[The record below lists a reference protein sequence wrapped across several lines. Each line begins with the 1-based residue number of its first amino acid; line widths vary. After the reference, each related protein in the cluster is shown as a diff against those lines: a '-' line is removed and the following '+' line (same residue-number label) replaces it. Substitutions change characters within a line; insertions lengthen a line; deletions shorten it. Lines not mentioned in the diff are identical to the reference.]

1 MPSLLGCL
9 FLPIAIGIWQAV
21 DADAA
26 PLVTCGSVV
35 KLQHANTGVNL
46 HSHEI
51 SYGSGSGQQSVTGYT
66 GGDDANDY
74 WAVRGSEVDSCPQGT
89 PLSSGSKIK
98 LYHSSTQKWLH
109 SHLFPSPLTNNQEVS
124 AFGSSDSSD
133 TGDIWILEWDKSVP
147 TWQQDQPV
155 KLKHADTST
164 YLSSHSKKFNR
175 PITGQQEICTKAK
188 SKDANWL
195 ATEGVYF
202 PAQPQ

>member
-1 MPSLLGCL
+1 M
-9 FLPIAIGIWQAV
+9 
-21 DADAA
+21 
-26 PLVTCGSVV
+26 
-35 KLQHANTGVNL
+35 
-46 HSHEI
+46 
-51 SYGSGSGQQSVTGYT
+51 
-66 GGDDANDY
+66 
-74 WAVRGSEVDSCPQGT
+74 DSCSQGT

-109 SHLFPSPLTNNQEVS
+109 SHLFPSPLTEVRMGRKQCLVLSCSGQRKESNTCTSVQVS
-124 AFGSSDSSD
+124 AFGSADSSD

-155 KLKHADTST
+155 KLKHADTGT

-175 PITGQQEICTKAK
+175 PITGQQEICAKAK